1 MDFENISTDKA
12 IVDPEPSRFSLKTFT
27 DMGRYA
33 LFMASVLMG
42 IWFVGRIFEA
52 ATHSTIFEPNLVYW
66 MGLSTWILL
75 GVFALAAAVQYI
87 QLSTTQFR
95 RFSVIVSWISFGLL
109 VAAIIYAI
117 QGYRIASMGLFATM
131 AGLTEPAQQAIFQLF
146 KFFPAAPMLPI
157 NLVAAKAMGSGLE
170 IDALMPFVLSPS
182 YIFIF
187 FVWSLVFGALLLR
200 MWGEKPIKIVHL
212 GLAAAGLFIMMTV
225 KSLSS
230 FTNEQLIFL
239 QAGAI
244 VLFFVQ
250 VLLTYSS
257 LRFAA
262 SGKNEDGEET
272 SSIPLPPSA
281 LKVALFLLIVLP
293 VLADIQNQFVLASD
307 SRPIMHQLASDGSK
321 DQAQYVAVTQISIH
335 AGPAVGDDV
344 VGILPK
350 GTSVRVLDKKYGWVC
365 IGEKKWV
372 SSKFLSPRQMG

>member
-1 MDFENISTDKA
+1 MDFENISTDKP

-27 DMGRYA
+27 DIGRYA

-52 ATHSTIFEPNLVYW
+52 ATQSTIFEPNLVYW

-87 QLSTTQFR
+87 QLSTTQFS

-109 VAAIIYAI
+109 VAAIIYAF
-117 QGYRIASMGLFATM
+117 QGYRIASMGLFAIM
-131 AGLTEPAQQAIFQLF
+131 AGLTEPAQQAFFQLF

-182 YIFIF
+182 YIFVF

-200 MWGEKPIKIVHL
+200 MLGEKSIKTVHL
-212 GLAAAGLFIMMTV
+212 GLASAGLFIMMTV

-230 FTNEQLIFL
+230 FTDEQLVFL

-262 SGKNEDGEET
+262 SGKNV
-272 SSIPLPPSA
+272 PLPPSA
-281 LKVALFLLIVLP
+281 FKVALFLLIILP

-307 SRPIMHQLASDGSK
+307 SRPIMHQLASDVSK
-321 DQAQYVAVTQISIH
+321 DRAQYVAVTQISIH

-365 IGEKKWV
+365 IGEKKWI

>member
-1 MDFENISTDKA
+1 MDFENIRTDKP
-12 IVDPEPSRFSLKTFT
+12 IVDPEPSRFSLKTLT
-27 DMGRYA
+27 DIGRYA

-52 ATHSTIFEPNLVYW
+52 ATHSTIFEPNIVYW

-75 GVFALAAAVQYI
+75 GVFVLVEAIQYI
-87 QLSTTQFR
+87 QLSTTQFN

-131 AGLTEPAQQAIFQLF
+131 AGLTEQAQQAIFQLF

-170 IDALMPFVLSPS
+170 IDALMPFVLRPS
-182 YIFIF
+182 YLFVF
-187 FVWSLVFGALLLR
+187 FLWSLVFGALLLR
-200 MWGEKPIKIVHL
+200 MRGEKSIKIVHL
-212 GLAAAGLFIMMTV
+212 GLASAGLFIMMAV

-230 FTNEQLIFL
+230 FTDGQLVFL

-244 VLFFVQ
+244 VIFFVQ

-262 SGKNEDGEET
+262 NGEN
-272 SSIPLPPSA
+272 IPLPPSA
-281 LKVALFLLIVLP
+281 LKVAFFLLIILP

-307 SRPIMHQLASDGSK
+307 SRPIVHELANDVSQ

-335 AGPAVGDDV
+335 AGPAIGEDV

-350 GTSVRVLDKKYGWVC
+350 GARIRVLDKKYGWVC
-365 IGEKKWV
+365 IGEKRWV